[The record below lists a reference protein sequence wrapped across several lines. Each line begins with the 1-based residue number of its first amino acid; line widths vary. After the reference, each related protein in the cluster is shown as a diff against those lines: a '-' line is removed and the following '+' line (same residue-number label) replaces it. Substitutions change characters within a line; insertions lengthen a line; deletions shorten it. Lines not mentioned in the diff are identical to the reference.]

1 MRTFRRSGDEGET
14 IAMRVAAERI
24 YDVAGARARFA
35 RGLKLSMN
43 GEANAVKLKQLLGP
57 YRNGPC
63 PVAIDYRNG
72 DAVVEMW
79 LGDEWRVTPDEKLV
93 KSLHEWLKPD
103 NVRFV
108 YP

>member
-1 MRTFRRSGDEGET
+1 M
-14 IAMRVAAERI
+14 
-24 YDVAGARARFA
+24 
-35 RGLKLSMN
+35 
-43 GEANAVKLKQLLGP
+43 
-57 YRNGPC
+57 
-63 PVAIDYRNG
+63 AIDYRNG